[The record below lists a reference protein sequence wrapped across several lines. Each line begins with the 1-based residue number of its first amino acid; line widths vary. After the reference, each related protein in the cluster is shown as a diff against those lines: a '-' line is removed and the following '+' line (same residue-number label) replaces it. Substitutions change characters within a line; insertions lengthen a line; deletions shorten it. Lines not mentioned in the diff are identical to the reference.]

1 MVGVAPVQAQIPSCP
16 VQQPDE
22 LDRLHTVY
30 DGRPP
35 RRMRLAALVGG
46 DDVLARLQ
54 EAAQA
59 SRLRTQCAGVLLAVA
74 RRRRQLSAMAADDD
88 AWLCRLTAAMAA
100 ARTEAA
106 SHLPRKA

>member
-1 MVGVAPVQAQIPSCP
+1 MQAQIPSR
-16 VQQPDE
+16 VAQQPDE
-22 LDRLHTVY
+22 LDRLHAVY

-35 RRMRLAALVGG
+35 RRMRLAALAGG
-46 DDVLARLQ
+46 DDVLALLQ
-54 EAAQA
+54 DEAQA
-59 SRLRTQCAGVLLAVA
+59 SRLRTQCAGVLLAVT

-106 SHLPRKA
+106 SHLSRKA